1 MEVDNNKEQLMETDG
16 IIEQIV
22 LPEEEILE
30 TSEHDKELKNE
41 RQNMTPQ
48 DNCKWSEY
56 SEVLER
62 SDSHPSETP
71 KVVNTNTVTEIDEPA
86 ADATLKVKDI
96 NSGTGTEMAQA
107 PVLEISE
114 RHGSGLREARDLV
127 QIQDPGHPVAQIQVP
142 GHPAARVQDL
152 GHHAVQG
159 HDTDDQAA
167 NNTPA
172 IPSTTVCH
180 GRPNRP

>member
-1 MEVDNNKEQLMETDG
+1 MVTDIGKPDDAVISEVEENSDNTDVVH
-16 IIEQIV
+16 EC
-22 LPEEEILE
+22 EEITGL
-30 TSEHDKELKNE
+30 
-41 RQNMTPQ
+41 
-48 DNCKWSEY
+48 
-56 SEVLER
+56 
-62 SDSHPSETP
+62 SDIS
-71 KVVNTNTVTEIDEPA
+71 KVEDEESNNTNTVTEIDEPA